1 MISKNKIIA
10 LILGVSLASSA
21 TYGSYAYFSG
31 EYSVKNTVKIVEL
44 DPKES
49 PFEIS
54 KISTRENSLVLEFSK
69 KVFYSGENI
78 NSDIVGSETFLD
90 NAEISIEGKE
100 IIISKK
106 DGEFLIPV
114 GIENNLPSIKLNSN
128 FEDRFGK
135 DLEGIT
141 LYLYEDSNGN
151 ITWSL
156 TNDQNGNKESQSNNE
171 INGDEGVKPNIEIK
185 DESLNQHN
193 SEIKE
198 ENLDQPNNEVK
209 EESSI
214 ENSNN
219 EGENIETPKSGD
231 ENTTPA
237 EGKNL
242 PKEENLEQE
251 NINENELNKSLGE
264 RNFK

>member
-21 TYGSYAYFSG
+21 TYESYAYFSG

-54 KISTRENSLVLEFSK
+54 KISTRENSLVLELSK
-69 KVFYSGENI
+69 KVFYSGEDI

-90 NAEISIEGKE
+90 NVEISIEGKE

-135 DLEGIT
+135 DLEEIT

-171 INGDEGVKPNIEIK
+171 IKEDEEVKPNSEIK
-185 DESLNQHN
+185 DED
-193 SEIKE
+193 
-198 ENLDQPNNEVK
+198 LDQPNNEVK
-209 EESSI
+209 D
-214 ENSNN
+214 
-219 EGENIETPKSGD
+219 IETPKSGD
-231 ENTTPA
+231 ENTTPV

-242 PKEENLEQE
+242 SKEENLEQK
-251 NINENELNKSLGE
+251 NINGNELNKSLGE
-264 RNFK
+264 GEISNNLTNIN

>member
-31 EYSVKNTVKIVEL
+31 EYSVENTVKIVQL
-44 DPKES
+44 DTKES

-135 DLEGIT
+135 DLEEIT

-171 INGDEGVKPNIEIK
+171 IKGDVEVK
-185 DESLNQHN
+185 DET
-193 SEIKE
+193 
-198 ENLDQPNNEVK
+198 LDQPNNEVK

-219 EGENIETPKSGD
+219 EDENIETPKSGD
-231 ENTTPA
+231 ENTTPV
-237 EGKNL
+237 EGENL

-251 NINENELNKSLGE
+251 NINGNELNKSLGE
-264 RNFK
+264 GEISNNLTNIN

>member
-135 DLEGIT
+135 DLEEIT

-156 TNDQNGNKESQSNNE
+156 TNDQNGNKESQSNDE
-171 INGDEGVKPNIEIK
+171 IKGDEGVKPN
-185 DESLNQHN
+185 

-198 ENLDQPNNEVK
+198 EALDQPNNEVK

-219 EGENIETPKSGD
+219 EVENIETPKSGD
-231 ENTTPA
+231 ENTTPV
-237 EGKNL
+237 EG
-242 PKEENLEQE
+242 ENLEQE
-251 NINENELNKSLGE
+251 NINGNELNKSLGKGE
-264 RNFK
+264 ISNNLTNIN

>member
-31 EYSVKNTVKIVEL
+31 EYSVENTAKIVEL

-69 KVFYSGENI
+69 KVFYSGEDI
-78 NSDIVGSETFLD
+78 NSDIIGNETFLD
-90 NAEISIEGKE
+90 NAEISIDGKE

-135 DLEGIT
+135 DLEEIT
-141 LYLYEDSNGN
+141 LYLYEDSNGS

-156 TNDQNGNKESQSNNE
+156 TNDYKGDEEIKSNNE
-171 INGDEGVKPNIEIK
+171 IKEDEGVKPNSEIK
-185 DESLNQHN
+185 D
-193 SEIKE
+193 
-198 ENLDQPNNEVK
+198 
-209 EESSI
+209 ESSI

-231 ENTTPA
+231 ENNTPVEEENSLN
-237 EGKNL
+237 EG
-242 PKEENLEQE
+242 NLEQE
-251 NINENELNKSLGE
+251 NINENELNKSLVEGE
-264 RNFK
+264 ISNNLTNIN

>member
-21 TYGSYAYFSG
+21 TYESYAYFSG

-54 KISTRENSLVLEFSK
+54 KISTRENSLVLELSK
-69 KVFYSGENI
+69 KVFYSGEDI

-90 NAEISIEGKE
+90 NVEISIEGKE

-135 DLEGIT
+135 DLEET
-141 LYLYEDSNGN
+141 NLYLYEDSNGN

-171 INGDEGVKPNIEIK
+171 IKEDEEVKP
-185 DESLNQHN
+185 N

-198 ENLDQPNNEVK
+198 EVIDQPNNEV
-209 EESSI
+209 ED
-214 ENSNN
+214 
-219 EGENIETPKSGD
+219 IETPKSGD
-231 ENTTPA
+231 ENTTPV

-242 PKEENLEQE
+242 SKEENLEQK
-251 NINENELNKSLGE
+251 NINGNELNKSLGKGE
-264 RNFK
+264 ISNNLTNIN

>member
-54 KISTRENSLVLEFSK
+54 KISTRENSLVLELSK
-69 KVFYSGENI
+69 KVFYSGEDI

-90 NAEISIEGKE
+90 NVEISIEGKE

-135 DLEGIT
+135 DLEETT

-171 INGDEGVKPNIEIK
+171 IKEDEEVKP
-185 DESLNQHN
+185 N

-198 ENLDQPNNEVK
+198 EVIDQPNNEV
-209 EESSI
+209 ED
-214 ENSNN
+214 
-219 EGENIETPKSGD
+219 IETPKSGD
-231 ENTTPA
+231 ENTTPV

-242 PKEENLEQE
+242 SKEENLEQK
-251 NINENELNKSLGE
+251 NINGNELNKSLGKGE
-264 RNFK
+264 ISNNLTNIN

>member
-69 KVFYSGENI
+69 KVFYSGEDI
-78 NSDIVGSETFLD
+78 NDDIIGSETFLD
-90 NAEISIEGKE
+90 NVEISIERKE

-135 DLEGIT
+135 DLEEIT

-156 TNDQNGNKESQSNNE
+156 TNDQNGNKENQSNNE
-171 INGDEGVKPNIEIK
+171 IKEDEEVKP
-185 DESLNQHN
+185 N

-198 ENLDQPNNEVK
+198 EVIDQPNNEV
-209 EESSI
+209 ED
-214 ENSNN
+214 
-219 EGENIETPKSGD
+219 IETPKSGD
-231 ENTTPA
+231 ENTTPV

-242 PKEENLEQE
+242 SKEENLEQK
-251 NINENELNKSLGE
+251 NINGNELNKSLGE
-264 RNFK
+264 GEISNNLTNIN

>member
-31 EYSVKNTVKIVEL
+31 EYSVENTVKIVEL

-69 KVFYSGENI
+69 KVFYSGEDI

-90 NAEISIEGKE
+90 NTEISIEGKE

-135 DLEGIT
+135 DLEEIT

-171 INGDEGVKPNIEIK
+171 IKGDEGVKPNSEVK
-185 DESLNQHN
+185 DEAV
-193 SEIKE
+193 
-198 ENLDQPNNEVK
+198 DQP
-209 EESSI
+209 
-214 ENSNN
+214 NN

-231 ENTTPA
+231 ENTTPV
-237 EGKNL
+237 EGENL

-251 NINENELNKSLGE
+251 NINGNELNKSLGE
-264 RNFK
+264 GEISNNLTNIN

>member
-31 EYSVKNTVKIVEL
+31 EYSVENTVKIVEL

-54 KISTRENSLVLEFSK
+54 NISTRENSLVLEFSK
-69 KVFYSGENI
+69 KVFYSEENI

-135 DLEGIT
+135 DLEEIT

-156 TNDQNGNKESQSNNE
+156 TNDQNGNKESQSN
-171 INGDEGVKPNIEIK
+171 DEIK
-185 DESLNQHN
+185 GDVEVKDET
-193 SEIKE
+193 
-198 ENLDQPNNEVK
+198 LDQPNNEVK

-219 EGENIETPKSGD
+219 EDENIETPKSGD
-231 ENTTPA
+231 ENTTPV
-237 EGKNL
+237 EGENL

-264 RNFK
+264 GEISNNLTNIN

>member
-78 NSDIVGSETFLD
+78 NGDIIGSETFLD
-90 NAEISIEGKE
+90 NVEISIEGKE

-106 DGEFLIPV
+106 DGKFLIPV

-135 DLEGIT
+135 DLEEIT
-141 LYLYEDSNGN
+141 LYLYGDSNGN

-171 INGDEGVKPNIEIK
+171 I
-185 DESLNQHN
+185 
-193 SEIKE
+193 KE
-198 ENLDQPNNEVK
+198 EVIDQPNNEVK

-219 EGENIETPKSGD
+219 EVENIETPKSGD
-231 ENTTPA
+231 ENTTPV
-237 EGKNL
+237 EGENL

-251 NINENELNKSLGE
+251 NINGNELNKSLGE
-264 RNFK
+264 GEISNNLTNIN

>member
-90 NAEISIEGKE
+90 NVEISIEGKE

-106 DGEFLIPV
+106 DGKFLIPV

-135 DLEGIT
+135 DLEEIT
-141 LYLYEDSNGN
+141 LYLYGDSNGN

-171 INGDEGVKPNIEIK
+171 IKGDEGVKPN
-185 DESLNQHN
+185 

-198 ENLDQPNNEVK
+198 EALDQSNNEVK

-219 EGENIETPKSGD
+219 EVENIETPKSGD
-231 ENTTPA
+231 ENTTPV
-237 EGKNL
+237 EG
-242 PKEENLEQE
+242 ENLEQE
-251 NINENELNKSLGE
+251 NINGNELNKSLGE
-264 RNFK
+264 GEISNNLTNIN

>member
-21 TYGSYAYFSG
+21 TYGSYAYFRG
-31 EYSVKNTVKIVEL
+31 EYSVENTVKIVEL

-49 PFEIS
+49 PFEVS

-69 KVFYSGENI
+69 KVFYSGEDI
-78 NSDIVGSETFLD
+78 NSDIIGSETFLD
-90 NAEISIEGKE
+90 NVEISIDGNEL
-100 IIISKK
+100 IISKK
-106 DGEFLIPV
+106 DGSFLIPV

-135 DLEGIT
+135 DLEETT
-141 LYLYEDSNGN
+141 LYLYEDYNGS

-156 TNDQNGNKESQSNNE
+156 TNDYEGSEENQSNNE
-171 INGDEGVKPNIEIK
+171 IKEDEGVKPNSEVK
-185 DESLNQHN
+185 DEAVN
-193 SEIKE
+193 
-198 ENLDQPNNEVK
+198 QPNNEVK

-219 EGENIETPKSGD
+219 EGENLETPKSGD
-231 ENTTPA
+231 ENNTPV
-237 EGKNL
+237 EGENL

-251 NINENELNKSLGE
+251 NIHENELNKSLGE
-264 RNFK
+264 GEVSNNLTNIN

>member
-21 TYGSYAYFSG
+21 TYESYAYFSG

-54 KISTRENSLVLEFSK
+54 KISTRENSLVLELSK
-69 KVFYSGENI
+69 KVFYSGEDI

-90 NAEISIEGKE
+90 NVEISIEGKE

-135 DLEGIT
+135 I
-141 LYLYEDSNGN
+141 
-151 ITWSL
+151 
-156 TNDQNGNKESQSNNE
+156 
-171 INGDEGVKPNIEIK
+171 
-185 DESLNQHN
+185 
-193 SEIKE
+193 
-198 ENLDQPNNEVK
+198 
-209 EESSI
+209 
-214 ENSNN
+214 
-219 EGENIETPKSGD
+219 
-231 ENTTPA
+231 
-237 EGKNL
+237 
-242 PKEENLEQE
+242 
-251 NINENELNKSLGE
+251 
-264 RNFK
+264 

>member
-54 KISTRENSLVLEFSK
+54 KISIRENSLVLEFSK
-69 KVFYSGENI
+69 KVFYSGEHI

-90 NAEISIEGKE
+90 NVEISIEGKE

-135 DLEGIT
+135 DLEEIT

-171 INGDEGVKPNIEIK
+171 IKGDVEVKP
-185 DESLNQHN
+185 N
-193 SEIKE
+193 SEIKNE
-198 ENLDQPNNEVK
+198 ALDQPNNEVK

-231 ENTTPA
+231 ENTTPV
-237 EGKNL
+237 EG
-242 PKEENLEQE
+242 ENLEQE
-251 NINENELNKSLGE
+251 NINGNELNKSLGE
-264 RNFK
+264 GEISNNLTNIN

>member
-21 TYGSYAYFSG
+21 TYESYAYFSG

-69 KVFYSGENI
+69 KVFYSGEDI
-78 NSDIVGSETFLD
+78 NDDIIGSETFLD
-90 NAEISIEGKE
+90 NVEISIEGKE

-135 DLEGIT
+135 DLEETT

-171 INGDEGVKPNIEIK
+171 IKEDEEVKP
-185 DESLNQHN
+185 N

-198 ENLDQPNNEVK
+198 EVIDQPNNEV
-209 EESSI
+209 ED
-214 ENSNN
+214 
-219 EGENIETPKSGD
+219 IETPKSGD
-231 ENTTPA
+231 ENTTPV

-242 PKEENLEQE
+242 SKEENLEQK
-251 NINENELNKSLGE
+251 NINGNELNKSLGE
-264 RNFK
+264 GEISNNLTNIN

>member
-21 TYGSYAYFSG
+21 AYGSYAYFSG

-54 KISTRENSLVLEFSK
+54 KISTRENSLV
-69 KVFYSGENI
+69 
-78 NSDIVGSETFLD
+78 LD

-135 DLEGIT
+135 DLEEIT

-156 TNDQNGNKESQSNNE
+156 TNDQNGNKESQSNDE
-171 INGDEGVKPNIEIK
+171 IKGDVEVKPNSEVK
-185 DESLNQHN
+185 DEA
-193 SEIKE
+193 
-198 ENLDQPNNEVK
+198 LDQPNNEVK
-209 EESSI
+209 DESSI

-231 ENTTPA
+231 ENTTPV
-237 EGKNL
+237 EGENL

-251 NINENELNKSLGE
+251 NINGNELNKSLGE
-264 RNFK
+264 GEISNNLTNIN

>member
-69 KVFYSGENI
+69 KVFYSGEDI
-78 NSDIVGSETFLD
+78 NDDIIGSETFLD
-90 NAEISIEGKE
+90 NVEISIEGKE

-135 DLEGIT
+135 DLEETT

-171 INGDEGVKPNIEIK
+171 IKEDEEVKP
-185 DESLNQHN
+185 N

-198 ENLDQPNNEVK
+198 EVIDQPNNEV
-209 EESSI
+209 ED
-214 ENSNN
+214 
-219 EGENIETPKSGD
+219 IETPKSGD
-231 ENTTPA
+231 ENTTPV
-237 EGKNL
+237 EGENL

-251 NINENELNKSLGE
+251 NINGNELNKSLGE
-264 RNFK
+264 GEISNNLTNIN

>member
-54 KISTRENSLVLEFSK
+54 KISIRENSLVLEFSK
-69 KVFYSGENI
+69 KVFYSGEHI

-90 NAEISIEGKE
+90 NVEISIEGKE

-135 DLEGIT
+135 DLEEIT

-171 INGDEGVKPNIEIK
+171 IKGDVEVKP
-185 DESLNQHN
+185 N
-193 SEIKE
+193 SEIKNE
-198 ENLDQPNNEVK
+198 ALDQPNNEVK

-231 ENTTPA
+231 ENTTPV
-237 EGKNL
+237 EG
-242 PKEENLEQE
+242 ENLEQE
-251 NINENELNKSLGE
+251 NINGNELNKSLGE
-264 RNFK
+264 GEISNNLN

>member
-21 TYGSYAYFSG
+21 TYESYAYFSG

-54 KISTRENSLVLEFSK
+54 KISTRENSLVLELSK
-69 KVFYSGENI
+69 KVFYSGEDI

-90 NAEISIEGKE
+90 NVEISIEGKE

-135 DLEGIT
+135 DLEETT

-171 INGDEGVKPNIEIK
+171 IKGDEEVKPNSEIK
-185 DESLNQHN
+185 DED
-193 SEIKE
+193 
-198 ENLDQPNNEVK
+198 LDQPNNEVK
-209 EESSI
+209 D
-214 ENSNN
+214 
-219 EGENIETPKSGD
+219 IETPKSGD
-231 ENTTPA
+231 ENTTPV

-242 PKEENLEQE
+242 SKEENLEQK
-251 NINENELNKSLGE
+251 NINGNELNKSLGKGE
-264 RNFK
+264 ISNNLTNIN

>member
-31 EYSVKNTVKIVEL
+31 EYSVENTAKIVEL

-54 KISTRENSLVLEFSK
+54 KVSTRENSLVLEFSK
-69 KVFYSGENI
+69 KVFYSGEDI
-78 NSDIVGSETFLD
+78 NSDIIGSETFLD
-90 NAEISIEGKE
+90 NAEISIDGKE

-135 DLEGIT
+135 YLEEIT
-141 LYLYEDSNGN
+141 LYLYEDSNGS

-156 TNDQNGNKESQSNNE
+156 TNDYKGDEEIKSNNE
-171 INGDEGVKPNIEIK
+171 IKEDEGVKPNGEIK
-185 DESLNQHN
+185 DEAV
-193 SEIKE
+193 
-198 ENLDQPNNEVK
+198 DQPNNEIK
-209 EESSI
+209 DESSI

-231 ENTTPA
+231 ENNTHVEEENSLN
-237 EGKNL
+237 EG
-242 PKEENLEQE
+242 NLEQE

-264 RNFK
+264 GEISNNLTNIN

>member
-54 KISTRENSLVLEFSK
+54 KISTRENSLVLELSK
-69 KVFYSGENI
+69 KVFYSGEDI

-90 NAEISIEGKE
+90 NVEISIEV
-100 IIISKK
+100 I
-106 DGEFLIPV
+106 
-114 GIENNLPSIKLNSN
+114 
-128 FEDRFGK
+128 
-135 DLEGIT
+135 
-141 LYLYEDSNGN
+141 
-151 ITWSL
+151 
-156 TNDQNGNKESQSNNE
+156 
-171 INGDEGVKPNIEIK
+171 
-185 DESLNQHN
+185 
-193 SEIKE
+193 
-198 ENLDQPNNEVK
+198 DQPNNEVK

-219 EGENIETPKSGD
+219 EVEDIETPKSGD
-231 ENTTPA
+231 ENTTPV

-242 PKEENLEQE
+242 SKEENLG
-251 NINENELNKSLGE
+251 IC
-264 RNFK
+264 

>member
-21 TYGSYAYFSG
+21 TYGSYAYFRG
-31 EYSVKNTVKIVEL
+31 EYSVENTVKIVEL

-49 PFEIS
+49 PFEVS

-69 KVFYSGENI
+69 KVFYSGEDI
-78 NSDIVGSETFLD
+78 NSDIIGSETFLD
-90 NAEISIEGKE
+90 NVEISIDGNEL
-100 IIISKK
+100 IISKK
-106 DGEFLIPV
+106 DGLFLIPV

-135 DLEGIT
+135 DLEETT
-141 LYLYEDSNGN
+141 LYLYEDSNGS

-156 TNDQNGNKESQSNNE
+156 TNDHKVSEENQSNNE
-171 INGDEGVKPNIEIK
+171 IKEDEGVKPNSEVK
-185 DESLNQHN
+185 DEGVN
-193 SEIKE
+193 
-198 ENLDQPNNEVK
+198 QPNNEVK

-219 EGENIETPKSGD
+219 EGENLETPKSGD
-231 ENTTPA
+231 ENTTPV
-237 EGKNL
+237 EGENL

-251 NINENELNKSLGE
+251 NIHENELNKSLGE
-264 RNFK
+264 GEVSNNLTNIN

>member
-21 TYGSYAYFSG
+21 TYESYAYFSG
-31 EYSVKNTVKIVEL
+31 EYSVKITVKIVEL

-54 KISTRENSLVLEFSK
+54 KISTRENSLVLELSK
-69 KVFYSGENI
+69 KVFYSGEDI

-90 NAEISIEGKE
+90 NVEISIEGKE

-135 DLEGIT
+135 DLEET
-141 LYLYEDSNGN
+141 NLYLYEDSNGN

-171 INGDEGVKPNIEIK
+171 IKGDEEVKPNSEIK
-185 DESLNQHN
+185 DED
-193 SEIKE
+193 
-198 ENLDQPNNEVK
+198 LDQPNNEVK
-209 EESSI
+209 D
-214 ENSNN
+214 
-219 EGENIETPKSGD
+219 IETPKSGD
-231 ENTTPA
+231 ENTTPV

-242 PKEENLEQE
+242 SKEENLEQK
-251 NINENELNKSLGE
+251 NINGNELNKSLGE
-264 RNFK
+264 GEISNNLTNIN

>member
-21 TYGSYAYFSG
+21 TYESYAYFSG
-31 EYSVKNTVKIVEL
+31 EYSVKNTVKIVKL

-69 KVFYSGENI
+69 KVFYSGEDI

-90 NAEISIEGKE
+90 NTEISIEGKE

-106 DGEFLIPV
+106 DGEFLIHV

-135 DLEGIT
+135 DLEETT

-156 TNDQNGNKESQSNNE
+156 TNDQNGNKESQSNNDIKE
-171 INGDEGVKPNIEIK
+171 DEEVKP
-185 DESLNQHN
+185 N

-198 ENLDQPNNEVK
+198 E
-209 EESSI
+209 ESSI
-214 ENSNN
+214 KNSNN
-219 EGENIETPKSGD
+219 EIEDIETPKSGD
-231 ENTTPA
+231 ENTTPV

-242 PKEENLEQE
+242 SKEENLEQE
-251 NINENELNKSLGE
+251 NINGNDLNKSLGE
-264 RNFK
+264 GEISNNLTNIN

>member
-1 MISKNKIIA
+1 VISKNKIIA

-21 TYGSYAYFSG
+21 TYESYAYFSG

-90 NAEISIEGKE
+90 NVEISIEGKE

-106 DGEFLIPV
+106 DGKFLIPV

-135 DLEGIT
+135 DLEEIT
-141 LYLYEDSNGN
+141 LYLYGDSNGN

-171 INGDEGVKPNIEIK
+171 I
-185 DESLNQHN
+185 
-193 SEIKE
+193 KE
-198 ENLDQPNNEVK
+198 EVIDQPNNEVK

-219 EGENIETPKSGD
+219 EVENIETPKSGD
-231 ENTTPA
+231 ENTTPV
-237 EGKNL
+237 EGENL

-251 NINENELNKSLGE
+251 NINGNELNKSLGE
-264 RNFK
+264 GEISNNLTNIN

>member
-90 NAEISIEGKE
+90 NVEISIEGKE

-135 DLEGIT
+135 DLEEIT
-141 LYLYEDSNGN
+141 LYLYGDSNGN

-171 INGDEGVKPNIEIK
+171 I
-185 DESLNQHN
+185 
-193 SEIKE
+193 KE
-198 ENLDQPNNEVK
+198 EVIDQPNNEVK

-231 ENTTPA
+231 ENTTPV
-237 EGKNL
+237 EGENL

-251 NINENELNKSLGE
+251 NINGNELNKSLGE
-264 RNFK
+264 GEISNNLTNIN

>member
-31 EYSVKNTVKIVEL
+31 EYSVENTAKIVEL

-69 KVFYSGENI
+69 KVFYSGEDI
-78 NSDIVGSETFLD
+78 NSDIIGSETFLD
-90 NAEISIEGKE
+90 NAEISIDGKE

-128 FEDRFGK
+128 F
-135 DLEGIT
+135 
-141 LYLYEDSNGN
+141 
-151 ITWSL
+151 
-156 TNDQNGNKESQSNNE
+156 
-171 INGDEGVKPNIEIK
+171 
-185 DESLNQHN
+185 
-193 SEIKE
+193 
-198 ENLDQPNNEVK
+198 
-209 EESSI
+209 
-214 ENSNN
+214 
-219 EGENIETPKSGD
+219 
-231 ENTTPA
+231 
-237 EGKNL
+237 
-242 PKEENLEQE
+242 
-251 NINENELNKSLGE
+251 
-264 RNFK
+264 

>member
-1 MISKNKIIA
+1 
-10 LILGVSLASSA
+10 
-21 TYGSYAYFSG
+21 
-31 EYSVKNTVKIVEL
+31 
-44 DPKES
+44 
-49 PFEIS
+49 
-54 KISTRENSLVLEFSK
+54 
-69 KVFYSGENI
+69 
-78 NSDIVGSETFLD
+78 
-90 NAEISIEGKE
+90 GKE

-135 DLEGIT
+135 DLEEIT

-171 INGDEGVKPNIEIK
+171 IKGDERVKPNSEIK
-185 DESLNQHN
+185 DEA
-193 SEIKE
+193 
-198 ENLDQPNNEVK
+198 LDQPNNEVK

-219 EGENIETPKSGD
+219 EVENIETPKSGD
-231 ENTTPA
+231 ENTTPV
-237 EGKNL
+237 EGENL

-251 NINENELNKSLGE
+251 NINGNELNKSLGE
-264 RNFK
+264 GEISTLSKKVSLPTISLFIFSPL

>member
-54 KISTRENSLVLEFSK
+54 KISIRENSLVLEFSK
-69 KVFYSGENI
+69 KVFYSGEHI

-90 NAEISIEGKE
+90 NVEISIEGKE

-135 DLEGIT
+135 DLEEIT
-141 LYLYEDSNGN
+141 LYLYGDSNGN

-171 INGDEGVKPNIEIK
+171 I
-185 DESLNQHN
+185 
-193 SEIKE
+193 KE
-198 ENLDQPNNEVK
+198 EVIDQPNNEVK

-231 ENTTPA
+231 ENTTPV
-237 EGKNL
+237 EGENL

-251 NINENELNKSLGE
+251 NINGNELNKSLGE
-264 RNFK
+264 GEISNNLTNIN

>member
-54 KISTRENSLVLEFSK
+54 KISTRENSLVLELSK
-69 KVFYSGENI
+69 KVFYSGEDI

-90 NAEISIEGKE
+90 NVEISIEGKE

-135 DLEGIT
+135 DLEEIT

-171 INGDEGVKPNIEIK
+171 IKGDEEVKPNSEIK
-185 DESLNQHN
+185 DED
-193 SEIKE
+193 
-198 ENLDQPNNEVK
+198 LDQPNNEVK
-209 EESSI
+209 D
-214 ENSNN
+214 
-219 EGENIETPKSGD
+219 IETPKSGD
-231 ENTTPA
+231 ENTTPV

-242 PKEENLEQE
+242 SKEENLEQK
-251 NINENELNKSLGE
+251 NINGNELNKSLGKGE
-264 RNFK
+264 ISNNLTNIN

>member
-54 KISTRENSLVLEFSK
+54 KISTRENSLVLELSK
-69 KVFYSGENI
+69 KVFYSGEDI

-90 NAEISIEGKE
+90 NVEISIEGKE

-135 DLEGIT
+135 DLEEIT

-171 INGDEGVKPNIEIK
+171 IKGDEEVK
-185 DESLNQHN
+185 SN

-198 ENLDQPNNEVK
+198 EVIDQPNNEV
-209 EESSI
+209 ED
-214 ENSNN
+214 
-219 EGENIETPKSGD
+219 IETPKSGD
-231 ENTTPA
+231 ENTTPV

-242 PKEENLEQE
+242 SKEENLEQK
-251 NINENELNKSLGE
+251 NINGNELNKSLGE
-264 RNFK
+264 GEISNNLTNIN

>member
-90 NAEISIEGKE
+90 NVEISIEGKE

-106 DGEFLIPV
+106 DGKFLIPV

-135 DLEGIT
+135 DLEEIT

-171 INGDEGVKPNIEIK
+171 IKGDEGVKPN
-185 DESLNQHN
+185 

-198 ENLDQPNNEVK
+198 EALDQPNNEVK

-219 EGENIETPKSGD
+219 EVENIETPKSGD
-231 ENTTPA
+231 ENTTPV
-237 EGKNL
+237 EG
-242 PKEENLEQE
+242 ENLEQE
-251 NINENELNKSLGE
+251 NINGNELNKSLGE
-264 RNFK
+264 GEISNNLTNIN

>member
-69 KVFYSGENI
+69 KVFYSGEDI
-78 NSDIVGSETFLD
+78 NDDIIGSETFLD
-90 NAEISIEGKE
+90 NVEISIEGKE

-135 DLEGIT
+135 DLEETT

-171 INGDEGVKPNIEIK
+171 IKEDEEVKP
-185 DESLNQHN
+185 N

-198 ENLDQPNNEVK
+198 EVIDQPNNEV
-209 EESSI
+209 ED
-214 ENSNN
+214 
-219 EGENIETPKSGD
+219 IETPKSGD
-231 ENTTPA
+231 ENTTPV

-242 PKEENLEQE
+242 SKEENLEQK
-251 NINENELNKSLGE
+251 NINGNELNKSLGE
-264 RNFK
+264 GEISNNLTNIN

>member
-90 NAEISIEGKE
+90 NVEISIEGKE

-106 DGEFLIPV
+106 DGKFLIPV

-135 DLEGIT
+135 DLEEIT
-141 LYLYEDSNGN
+141 LYLYGDSNGN

-171 INGDEGVKPNIEIK
+171 IKGDEGVKPN
-185 DESLNQHN
+185 

-198 ENLDQPNNEVK
+198 EALDQPNNEVK

-219 EGENIETPKSGD
+219 EVENIETPKSGD
-231 ENTTPA
+231 ENTTPV
-237 EGKNL
+237 EG
-242 PKEENLEQE
+242 ENLEQE
-251 NINENELNKSLGE
+251 NINGNELNKSLGE
-264 RNFK
+264 GEISNNLTKY

>member
-90 NAEISIEGKE
+90 NVEISIEGKE

-135 DLEGIT
+135 DLEEIT

-156 TNDQNGNKESQSNNE
+156 TNDQNSNKEN
-171 INGDEGVKPNIEIK
+171 
-185 DESLNQHN
+185 
-193 SEIKE
+193 
-198 ENLDQPNNEVK
+198 QPNNEVK

-231 ENTTPA
+231 ENTTPV
-237 EGKNL
+237 EGENL

-264 RNFK
+264 GEISNNLTNIN

>member
-31 EYSVKNTVKIVEL
+31 EYSVKNMVKIVEL

-135 DLEGIT
+135 DLEETT
-141 LYLYEDSNGN
+141 LYLYEDSNGS

-156 TNDQNGNKESQSNNE
+156 TNDHKGDEENQSNNE
-171 INGDEGVKPNIEIK
+171 IKEDEGAKPNSEVK
-185 DESLNQHN
+185 DEV
-193 SEIKE
+193 I
-198 ENLDQPNNEVK
+198 DQPNNEIK
-209 EESSI
+209 DESSI

-219 EGENIETPKSGD
+219 EDENIETPKSGD
-231 ENTTPA
+231 ENNKPVEENSLK
-237 EGKNL
+237 EG
-242 PKEENLEQE
+242 NLEQE
-251 NINENELNKSLGE
+251 NLNESELNKSLEEGQIS
-264 RNFK
+264 NNLTNIN

>member
-31 EYSVKNTVKIVEL
+31 EYSVENTAKIVEL

-69 KVFYSGENI
+69 KVFYSGEDI
-78 NSDIVGSETFLD
+78 NSDIIGSETFLD
-90 NAEISIEGKE
+90 NAEISIDGKE

-135 DLEGIT
+135 DLEEIT
-141 LYLYEDSNGN
+141 LYLYEDSNGS

-156 TNDQNGNKESQSNNE
+156 TNDYKGDEEIKSNNE
-171 INGDEGVKPNIEIK
+171 IKEDEGVKPNNEIK
-185 DESLNQHN
+185 D
-193 SEIKE
+193 
-198 ENLDQPNNEVK
+198 
-209 EESSI
+209 ESSI

-231 ENTTPA
+231 ENNTPVEEENSLN
-237 EGKNL
+237 EG
-242 PKEENLEQE
+242 NLEQE
-251 NINENELNKSLGE
+251 NINENELNKSLVEGE
-264 RNFK
+264 ISNNLTNIN